1 MTLLEFLSPH
11 LENYF
16 NFKIE
21 KTSFRLQ
28 INIRVESSELNE
40 CLLLSI
46 TKVHK
51 SNEVSVYLR
60 DQSPFGSDCYILNRC
75 SIVKHASSE
84 ESISNN
90 SDYIKFRDLVK
101 QYVSANS

>member
-16 NFKIE
+16 DFKIE

-28 INIRVESSELNE
+28 INIRVDSSELNE

-46 TKVHK
+46 TKIHK
-51 SNEVSVYLR
+51 NNEISVYLR
-60 DQSPFGSDCYILNRC
+60 DQSPFGSDCYILNRF
-75 SIVKHASSE
+75 SIVKHAFSE
-84 ESISNN
+84 ELMSDN
-90 SDYIKFRDLVK
+90 SDYMKFRDLVK
-101 QYVSANS
+101 QYVALNS

>member
-11 LENYF
+11 LESYF
-16 NFKIE
+16 DFKIE
-21 KTSFRLQ
+21 KTSFRLH
-28 INIRVESSELNE
+28 IRVESSELNE

-46 TKVHK
+46 TKIHK
-51 SNEVSVYLR
+51 SNEISVYLR

-84 ESISNN
+84 ESISDN
-90 SDYIKFRDLVK
+90 SDYVKFRDLVK
-101 QYVSANS
+101 HYVAANS

>member
-16 NFKIE
+16 DFKIE
-21 KTSFRLQ
+21 KTPFRLQ

-46 TKVHK
+46 TKIHK
-51 SNEVSVYLR
+51 SNEISVYLR
-60 DQSPFGSDCYILNRC
+60 DQSPFGSDCYILNRF
-75 SIVKHASSE
+75 SIVKYASSE
-84 ESISNN
+84 ESISDN
-90 SDYIKFRDLVK
+90 SDYVKFRDLVK
-101 QYVSANS
+101 QYANS